1 MRNVVR
7 VYRRRQEA
15 RLDVGSQL
23 TTGIGQELVTIG
35 DDYMLQ
41 ISLNMPADRLVKQ
54 LVIAAV
60 MCIEMVLKE

>member
-1 MRNVVR
+1 M
-7 VYRRRQEA
+7 
-15 RLDVGSQL
+15 DVGSQL
-23 TTGIGQELVTIG
+23 TIGIGQDLVTIW

>member
-23 TTGIGQELVTIG
+23 TTGIGQDLVAIW

-41 ISLNMPADRLVKQ
+41 ISLNMPAARLVKQ

>member
-1 MRNVVR
+1 MRNAVR
-7 VYRRRQEA
+7 VYRRPQAA

-23 TTGIGQELVTIG
+23 TTGIGQDLVAIW

>member
-1 MRNVVR
+1 MRNAVR

-23 TTGIGQELVTIG
+23 TIGIGQDLVTIW

>member
-1 MRNVVR
+1 M
-7 VYRRRQEA
+7 
-15 RLDVGSQL
+15 DVGSQL